1 MDILFIHFSNFGR
14 SIICFLQKVDFC
26 CGANDFS
33 LLMKEKQEE
42 TQKSCLFKYYDII
55 QPKVIVFFFRKFFH
69 FVQLFLFKP
78 IVCCMLPMKTSFCF
92 FFSLFAAWIEVELS
106 NYSLLS
112 NGLHHLGLGGW
123 WRWGWYKVGLNTSS
137 LCLDLGWWSVPIAIN
152 KYLVE
157 YNCKFVFSMM
167 DLLYD

>member
-1 MDILFIHFSNFGR
+1 MVSEIFFCIFCQFSVELIRFSISGLVCAYVDILFIHFSNFGR

-92 FFSLFAAWIEVELS
+92 FFSLFAA
-106 NYSLLS
+106 
-112 NGLHHLGLGGW
+112 
-123 WRWGWYKVGLNTSS
+123 
-137 LCLDLGWWSVPIAIN
+137 
-152 KYLVE
+152 
-157 YNCKFVFSMM
+157 
-167 DLLYD
+167 